1 MCRELTYTF
10 ELTTEDNQILNF
22 CSIGCLSVWAQSIV
36 LSETQYSA
44 LEKESTRKKRSEAMQ
59 RFYET
64 QKGIELRKR
73 FRENFLKDNPN
84 KDPKVLKKKSKSLK
98 KFWSS
103 EKGLKLRERY
113 RIEKS
118 KKYSD
123 PEIRERISEACKDFW
138 SSEKGQEIITNRKRG
153 KNGRWR

>member
-1 MCRELTYTF
+1 
-10 ELTTEDNQILNF
+10 
-22 CSIGCLSVWAQSIV
+22 
-36 LSETQYSA
+36 
-44 LEKESTRKKRSEAMQ
+44 MQ

-118 KKYSD
+118 KKYSN

-138 SSEKGQEIITNRKRG
+138 SSEKGQEIIANRKRG